1 MMSESGSKDE
11 SEVRDSSNEDPAAGP
26 VRLGV
31 NLLWLVPGEVGGSE
45 EYTVGLLR
53 ALAEQGD
60 PRIDVTLY
68 VNRRFRHAYP
78 DLLRAFNSRVA
89 PVSGSSRIL
98 RVLVEASWLA
108 HRSRRDDIA
117 FIHHTGGTMPAVRP
131 VPGIVTLH
139 DLQPMTHPERFG
151 FIKRTY
157 IRWIAPRSLRSAV
170 AVVCLT
176 GFTAQDA
183 IQRAGVRR
191 DRVHIVPCGVETEV
205 EAPDPVVQNSILERY
220 GILER
225 RYVLYPA
232 ITYAH
237 KNHEML
243 VASFARVCGER
254 PDTML
259 VLTGGTGPNE
269 EVVQAAIDAYGL
281 RGRVVRPGRVPE
293 SELGV
298 LYRNAHMLAFP
309 SLYEGFGLPAL
320 EAMSR
325 GCPVIASR
333 VGGLPEVTGNAAV
346 LLDPFDTAGW
356 VTAMADLFDHPSR
369 RIELSRRGRLRA
381 AEFRWPDSARSLAS
395 LYTSTGRKLV
405 DSSRESS

>member
-1 MMSESGSKDE
+1 MTESAGNDAGD
-11 SEVRDSSNEDPAAGP
+11 VLDNSNENPAAGP

-108 HRSRRDDIA
+108 HRSRRDEIA
-117 FIHHTGGTMPAVRP
+117 FMHHAGGTMPVVCP

-170 AVVCLT
+170 AVACLT

-191 DRVHIVPCGVETEV
+191 DRVHIVPCGVAPEV
-205 EAPDPVVQNSILERY
+205 EAPDPVVQAMCST
-220 GILER
+220 R
-225 RYVLYPA
+225 RSP
-232 ITYAH
+232 TRTRTT
-237 KNHEML
+237 KC
-243 VASFARVCGER
+243 S
-254 PDTML
+254 
-259 VLTGGTGPNE
+259 
-269 EVVQAAIDAYGL
+269 
-281 RGRVVRPGRVPE
+281 
-293 SELGV
+293 
-298 LYRNAHMLAFP
+298 
-309 SLYEGFGLPAL
+309 
-320 EAMSR
+320 
-325 GCPVIASR
+325 
-333 VGGLPEVTGNAAV
+333 
-346 LLDPFDTAGW
+346 
-356 VTAMADLFDHPSR
+356 SR
-369 RIELSRRGRLRA
+369 R
-381 AEFRWPDSARSLAS
+381 SLGCVGIAP
-395 LYTSTGRKLV
+395 TRC
-405 DSSRESS
+405 SS

>member
-1 MMSESGSKDE
+1 MTGAPIE
-11 SEVRDSSNEDPAAGP
+11 SEGAGDRFDARASTDP

-31 NLLWLVPGEVGGSE
+31 NLLWLVPGDVGGSE
-45 EYTVGLLR
+45 EYTVRLLQ
-53 ALAEQGD
+53 ALAELDD
-60 PRIDVTLY
+60 PGIDATLY
-68 VNRRFRHAYP
+68 VNRRFRAAYP
-78 DLLRAFNSRVA
+78 AIVNRFPTHVA
-89 PVSGSSRIL
+89 PVSGSSRIV
-98 RVLVEASWLA
+98 RVLAESSWLA
-108 HRSRRDDIA
+108 YRARHDDIA
-117 FIHHTGGTMPAVRP
+117 FIHHAGGTMPAVRP

-151 FIKRTY
+151 FVKRTY

-170 AVVCLT
+170 AVACLT
-176 GFTAQDA
+176 KFTARDA
-183 IQRAGVRR
+183 VDRAGVRA
-191 DRVHIVPCGVETEV
+191 DRVQIVPCGVDTTA
-205 EAPDPVVQNSILERY
+205 EAPDPIVRNSVLERY
-220 GILER
+220 GLEGR
-225 RYVLYPA
+225 RFVLYPA

-243 VASFARVCGER
+243 VASFARVCGDR

-259 VLTGGTGPNE
+259 VLTGGSGPNE

-281 RGRVVRPGRVPE
+281 RARVVRTGRIAE
-293 SELGV
+293 SDLDV
-298 LYRNAHMLAFP
+298 LYRSASMLAFP

-346 LLDPFDTAGW
+346 VLDPFDTAGW

-369 RIELSRRGRLRA
+369 CLELSRRGRLRA
-381 AEFRWPDSARSLAS
+381 AQFRWPDSAQALAS
-395 LYTSTGRKLV
+395 LYAKVGEMLSESRK
-405 DSSRESS
+405 EPT

>member
-1 MMSESGSKDE
+1 MIPEEVGNDKSEAPG
-11 SEVRDSSNEDPAAGP
+11 SSNEDSVSGP

-53 ALAEQGD
+53 ALGEQGD
-60 PRIDVTLY
+60 SRINVMLY
-68 VNRRFRHAYP
+68 VNRRFRNAYP
-78 DLLRAFNSRVA
+78 DLLRTFESRVA
-89 PVSGSSRIL
+89 PISGSSRIQ

-108 HRSRRDDIA
+108 HRSRRDNVT
-117 FIHHTGGTMPAVRP
+117 FIHHTGGTMPAVRR

-170 AVVCLT
+170 AVACLT
-176 GFTAQDA
+176 RFTAQDA
-183 IQRAGVRR
+183 IQRVGVHRNR
-191 DRVHIVPCGVETEV
+191 IHIVPCGIETDV
-205 EAPDPVVQNSILERY
+205 EAPDPVVQNSVLDRY
-220 GILER
+220 GILDR

-243 VASFARVCGER
+243 VASFARVCGDR

-259 VLTGGTGPNE
+259 VLTGGSGPNE

-293 SELGV
+293 SDLDV
-298 LYRNAHMLAFP
+298 LYRNAHMLVFP

-395 LYTSTGRKLV
+395 LYSDTGRKLL
-405 DSSRESS
+405 DSSREPS

>member
-1 MMSESGSKDE
+1 MTPDAVGNGEGGAQDTA
-11 SEVRDSSNEDPAAGP
+11 NEEHEPAP

-45 EYTVGLLR
+45 EYTVGLLQ
-53 ALAEQGD
+53 ALAEQDD

-68 VNRRFRHAYP
+68 VNRRFRKAYP
-78 DLLRAFNSRVA
+78 YLLRAFESRVA

-98 RVLVEASWLA
+98 RVLVETSWLA
-108 HRSRRDDIA
+108 YRSRRDDIA
-117 FIHHTGGTMPAVRP
+117 FIHHAGGTMPALRP

-170 AVVCLT
+170 AVACLT

-183 IQRAGVRR
+183 IQRAGVHR
-191 DRVHIVPCGVETEV
+191 DRVHIVPCGVTTDAEV
-205 EAPDPVVQNSILERY
+205 PDPVVQSSVLERH
-220 GILER
+220 GVLDR

-259 VLTGGTGPNE
+259 VLTGGIGPNE

-281 RGRVVRPGRVPE
+281 RARIVRPGRV
-293 SELGV
+293 SEADLDV

-369 RIELSRRGRLRA
+369 CIELSRRGRLRA
-381 AEFRWPDSARSLAS
+381 ADFRWPDSARSLVS
-395 LYTSTGRKLV
+395 LYVTIGRNLV
-405 DSSRESS
+405 DSSRELS